1 MGRFQE
7 LRSSAILNQI
17 RSRAKGRS
25 GRTTRN
31 SLSRSPS
38 LARERGSDEGKGSGS
53 ARAMEKETR
62 INSR

>member
-25 GRTTRN
+25 GQTTRN
-31 SLSRSPS
+31 SLLHSPS
-38 LARERGSDEGKGSGS
+38 LARERDSDEGKRSGS